1 VSAAYKVLFKNFSKM
16 NYSRRSFVRLA
27 GSAGLAAV
35 SGTYLPEG
43 NPASPTLEVVNPFNR
58 VPVSMIIDDSTCLVN
73 MAYYGIPQFGE
84 VFPDQY
90 KQDWRSLPH
99 EIPDSFVREFG
110 EWSIENGVKG
120 KYSVVPYPACTG
132 WVNRFIPGWTKAELQ
147 KSLDLIREVIVPN
160 WDIHPEMVSHTRVI
174 DIKTGKPFPD
184 PTPEFMENWEWSQNK
199 SVDELAS
206 YQAYALAILKDAGL
220 ECEGLTT
227 PGGYG
232 SRNQNNLALSTLEAV
247 RDIYHAEIP
256 HFFRDLY
263 AEKDKSVAPL
273 VLHPSGLEGTDPKCV
288 VSVIGCTGDWFGG
301 WDGLEPG
308 DVNKFI
314 SNDLSTGRMVDV
326 IESGEPAIMVCH
338 WPGLFYNGK
347 KTGFNILKEIKRRL
361 DQKYDNLIW
370 MKTGEIAR
378 YWAAKELTKISHDN
392 GKINLYAPFATEG
405 FTLRLTDLKTRSP
418 FVITADNQKRPL
430 ENVKT
435 RNDLKEFTWYS
446 EKNESLICFNL
457 TKGSS
462 TIAI

>member
-1 VSAAYKVLFKNFSKM
+1 M

-27 GSAGLAAV
+27 GTASLAAV
-35 SGTYLPEG
+35 SGPYLPEG
-43 NPASPTLEVVNPFNR
+43 NPTSPILEVVNPFNR

-84 VFPDQY
+84 VFPEQY

-174 DIKTGKPFPD
+174 DIKTGKPFPE

-199 SVDELAS
+199 SVDELAA

-247 RDIYHAEIP
+247 RDVYHAEIP
-256 HFFRDLY
+256 HFFRDLFT
-263 AEKDKSVAPL
+263 EKDKSVAPV

-314 SNDLSTGRMVDV
+314 SNDLSSGRMVDV

-338 WPGLFYNGK
+338 WPGLYFNGK
-347 KTGFNILKEIKRRL
+347 KIGFNILKEIKRRL
-361 DQKYDNLIW
+361 DQKYDSLIW
-370 MKTGEIAR
+370 MRLGEIAR
-378 YWAAKELTKISHDN
+378 YWAAKDLTKISLDN

-405 FTLRLTDLKTRSP
+405 FTLRLTDLRIRSP

-430 ENVKT
+430 ESVKT

-446 EKNESLICFNL
+446 GKNESLICLNL

-462 TIAI
+462 TISV